1 MIGPGLKI
9 RDLLLMDWSEEEWE
23 KLQAWLKQKAQSL
36 EPASTMKDSLE
47 SPESSE
53 VPAREMS
60 SESEES
66 QDEIPEIL
74 IPPGFSRE
82 EWNHI
87 GDLL

>member
-1 MIGPGLKI
+1 MIGPGLTI

-23 KLQAWLKQKAQSL
+23 KFQAWLKQKAQSL

-66 QDEIPEIL
+66 QDKREIL
-74 IPPGFSRE
+74 VPPGYSRE
-82 EWNHI
+82 EWNRVRK
-87 GDLL
+87 LY

>member
-36 EPASTMKDSLE
+36 EPASTMKESLE

-66 QDEIPEIL
+66 QDEREIL
-74 IPPGFSRE
+74 VPPGFSRE
-82 EWNHI
+82 EWNHVR
-87 GDLL
+87 DLL

>member
-36 EPASTMKDSLE
+36 EPASTMKESLE

-66 QDEIPEIL
+66 QDEREIL
-74 IPPGFSRE
+74 VPPGFSRE
-82 EWNHI
+82 EWNHVRN
-87 GDLL
+87 LL

>member
-74 IPPGFSRE
+74 VPPGYSRE
-82 EWNHI
+82 EWNRV
-87 GDLL
+87 GKLY

>member
-9 RDLLLMDWSEEEWE
+9 RDLLLMDLSEEEWS
-23 KLQAWLKQKAQSL
+23 KARAWLKQKAQTL
-36 EPASTMKDSLE
+36 GPASTMKGSLE
-47 SPESSE
+47 SPESSG
-53 VPAREMS
+53 VPPGEMS

-66 QDEIPEIL
+66 QDKREIL
-74 IPPGFSRE
+74 VPPGYSRE

>member
-36 EPASTMKDSLE
+36 EPASTMKESLE

-53 VPAREMS
+53 VPAIEMS

-66 QDEIPEIL
+66 QDEREIL
-74 IPPGFSRE
+74 VPPGFSRE
-82 EWNHI
+82 EWNHVR
-87 GDLL
+87 DLL

>member
-36 EPASTMKDSLE
+36 EPASTMKESLE

-66 QDEIPEIL
+66 QDEREIL
-74 IPPGFSRE
+74 VPPGFSRE
-82 EWNHI
+82 EWNHV

>member
-36 EPASTMKDSLE
+36 EPASTMKESLE

-53 VPAREMS
+53 VPPGEMS

-66 QDEIPEIL
+66 QDEREIL
-74 IPPGFSRE
+74 VPPGFSRE
-82 EWNHI
+82 EWNHVR
-87 GDLL
+87 DLL

>member
-66 QDEIPEIL
+66 QDEREIL
-74 IPPGFSRE
+74 VPPGFSRE
-82 EWNHI
+82 EWNHVR
-87 GDLL
+87 DLL